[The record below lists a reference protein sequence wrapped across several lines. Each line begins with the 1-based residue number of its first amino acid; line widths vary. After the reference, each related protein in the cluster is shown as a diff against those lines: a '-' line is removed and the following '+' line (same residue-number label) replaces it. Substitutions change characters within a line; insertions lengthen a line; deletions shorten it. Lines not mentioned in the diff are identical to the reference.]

1 MTLYNQTEEGIQKK
15 KESHQ
20 KRSETMAKQREDIRK
35 SLTEKSC
42 SKCKETKEIS
52 KYNKKLDTK
61 DGLQPYC
68 KSCITLAKKK
78 SKENILI

>member
-15 KESHQ
+15 KESHE
-20 KRSETMAKQREDIRK
+20 KRSETMGKQREDLRK
-35 SLTEKSC
+35 FLTEKSC

-52 KYNKKLDTK
+52 KYNKKSDTK

-68 KSCITLAKKK
+68 RDCVAFAKKK
-78 SKENILI
+78 FKKDSS